1 MKFINTW
8 LQYQKN
14 VYIDKLDDIINEYNN
29 TYHSAVK
36 MKHADAKSN
45 TYVDCSNEINEF
57 QNIRII
63 RISKYKNLLQKVTL
77 QIGLKKVL

>member
-8 LQYQKN
+8 LQCQKN
-14 VYIDKLDDIINEYNN
+14 VYIDKLDIINKYNS

-36 MKHADAKSN
+36 MKHVDAKSN

-57 QNIRII
+57 QKIRII
-63 RISKYKNLLQKVTL
+63 RISKYKILLQKVTL
-77 QIGLKKVL
+77 QIGLKKFL

>member
-36 MKHADAKSN
+36 MKHSDAKSN
-45 TYVDCSNEINEF
+45 TYVDCSNKINEF

>member
-8 LQYQKN
+8 LQCQKN
-14 VYIDKLDDIINEYNN
+14 VYIDKLDIINKYNS

-36 MKHADAKSN
+36 MKHVDAKSN

-63 RISKYKNLLQKVTL
+63 RISKYKILLQKVTL

>member
-1 MKFINTW
+1 MKFMNTW

-14 VYIDKLDDIINEYNN
+14 VYIDKLDDIINKYNN

-36 MKHADAKSN
+36 MKHVDAKSN

-63 RISKYKNLLQKVTL
+63 RISKYKILLQKVTL